1 MAQHVT
7 PSACADHPPDP
18 ALAGP
23 DSDAPAGAYPS
34 PDPAR
39 DDAHY
44 GADGTGSNRSRGLDW
59 RQNIAASPAMTSLPF
74 DRQRFG
80 RELADTARLA
90 APLVLGQLSA
100 VGMNVIDTLLAGHLD
115 AHTLAAVAVGTS
127 IWTLSLVLSLGVM
140 MAVPPSVAQLHGA
153 GRHEAIGALLRQ
165 ALWLAGGMGV
175 LLGLATAFGGPL
187 LFDLIGVDP
196 AIGADVRRF
205 LHAIAFGAP
214 AMALY
219 FALRGL
225 SEGIG
230 LTRPTMIF
238 GLLGPALLA
247 PVGYVLMYGR
257 FGLPRLGA
265 GGAGIAT
272 ALVLWIQM
280 IGLLLYVAR
289 HHAYRHVQPFG
300 RRDRPDRRA
309 IGELLHI
316 GVPMGVTVFM
326 EASLFVAVALIIGR
340 LGADVV
346 ASHQVAINV
355 ASCAFMIPLGIAMAT
370 TVRVGHAV
378 GRNDGAGVRMAGA
391 AGFAL
396 TLAIQCLSASV
407 LFAIPHGIASL
418 YTRDAIVAGLAAQ
431 LLVLAGMFQLSDGIQ
446 VAANGALR
454 GLKDTRTPMVITL
467 LAYWGVGMPVGWW
480 LTFHGGY
487 GARGMWIG
495 LIAGLT
501 MAALMLTLRFER
513 HSARFQTAVDLDR
526 RRVR

>member
-1 MAQHVT
+1 MIR
-7 PSACADHPPDP
+7 PS
-18 ALAGP
+18 
-23 DSDAPAGAYPS
+23 
-34 PDPAR
+34 
-39 DDAHY
+39 
-44 GADGTGSNRSRGLDW
+44 
-59 RQNIAASPAMTSLPF
+59 F
-74 DRQRFG
+74 DRQRFA
-80 RELADTARLA
+80 RELTDTARLSG
-90 APLVLGQLSA
+90 PLVLGQLSA

-127 IWTLSLVLSLGVM
+127 IWSLALVASLGVM

-165 ALWLAGGMGV
+165 ALWLAGGLGIV
-175 LLGLATAFGGPL
+175 LGLATAFGGPL
-187 LFDLIGVDP
+187 LFELIGVDP
-196 AIGADVRRF
+196 ALADDVRRF

-247 PVGYVLMYGR
+247 PLGYVLMYGR
-257 FGLPRLGA
+257 LGLPQLGA
-265 GGAGIAT
+265 AGAGIAT

-280 IGLLLYVAR
+280 ASLLTYVAR
-289 HHAYRHVQPFG
+289 HPAYRHVRPFG
-300 RRDRPDRRA
+300 RRDRPERRA
-309 IGELLHI
+309 IAELLRI
-316 GVPMGVTVFM
+316 GAPMGVTVFM

-355 ASCAFMIPLGIAMAT
+355 ASFAFMVPLGIAMAT

-378 GRNDGAGVRMAGA
+378 GRNDGVGVRMAGG

-396 TLAIQCLSASV
+396 TLAIQCLSASA
-407 LFAIPHGIASL
+407 LFAMPHAIASL
-418 YTRDAIVAGLAAQ
+418 YTRDAVVVALAAQ
-431 LLVLAGMFQLSDGIQ
+431 LLMLAGMFQLSDGIQ

-467 LAYWGVGMPVGWW
+467 LAYWGVGMPIGGW
-480 LTFHGGY
+480 LTFHAGY

-501 MAALMLTLRFER
+501 VAALLLTLRFR
-513 HSARFQTAVDLDR
+513 RQAAGFQAAVDFARRLDR
-526 RRVR
+526 H

>member
-1 MAQHVT
+1 MT
-7 PSACADHPPDP
+7 RHPF
-18 ALAGP
+18 L
-23 DSDAPAGAYPS
+23 
-34 PDPAR
+34 
-39 DDAHY
+39 
-44 GADGTGSNRSRGLDW
+44 
-59 RQNIAASPAMTSLPF
+59 
-74 DRQRFG
+74 DRQRLG
-80 RELADTARLA
+80 RELKDTLRLA
-90 APLVLGQLSA
+90 GPLVLGQLSA
-100 VGMNVIDTLLAGHLD
+100 VGMNVIDTVLAGHLN
-115 AHTLAAVAVGTS
+115 ARTLAAVAVGTS
-127 IWTLSLVLSLGVM
+127 IWSLTLVLSLGVM

-153 GRHEAIGALLRQ
+153 GRHGAIGALLRQ
-165 ALWLAGGMGV
+165 ALWLAGSMGV
-175 LLGLATAFGGPL
+175 VLGLATAFGGPL
-187 LFDLIGVDP
+187 LFDLIGIDP
-196 AIGADVRRF
+196 VLATDVRHF

-230 LTRPTMIF
+230 LTRPTMYF

-257 FGLPRLGA
+257 LGLPALGA
-265 GGAGIAT
+265 AGAGIAT
-272 ALVLWIQM
+272 ALALWVQM
-280 IGLLLYVAR
+280 LCMLCYIAR
-289 HHAYRHVQPFG
+289 HPAYRHLQPFG
-300 RRDRPDRRA
+300 RRERPNPRA
-309 IGELLHI
+309 IGELLRI
-316 GVPMGVTVFM
+316 GAPMGVTVFM

-378 GRNDGAGVRMAGA
+378 GRNDGEGVKMAGL

-396 TLAIQCLSASV
+396 TLAIQCVSAGI
-407 LFAIPHGIASL
+407 FFGFPHAIAAL
-418 YTRDAIVAGLAAQ
+418 YTRDAVVIALAAQ

-480 LTFHGGY
+480 LTFPGGF

-495 LIAGLT
+495 LIAGLS
-501 MAALMLTLRFER
+501 MAAVLLTLRFHR
-513 HSARFQTAVDLDR
+513 QAARFHAAVDEGQR
-526 RRVR
+526 RDAAAGRA